1 MTQKTPELS
10 KLSQYAAESGPS
22 PKGIAQR
29 PGQIVC
35 GDIDM
40 RIDKN
45 GVWYYH
51 GSPIGRKELVKLF
64 ATVLRRD
71 EAGEYWLITP
81 AEMARV
87 RVEDAPFLAIELST
101 TGDGSNQAISL
112 RTNIDKIVNVDC
124 DHPLRVDI
132 DSETLEPS
140 PYVTLDSN
148 LEAKLVRSVY
158 YELVSLGVEERVG
171 DKQIYGVWSN
181 GDFFPIGSL

>member
-101 TGDGSNQAISL
+101 TGYGSNQAISL
-112 RTNIDKIVNVDC
+112 RTNIDKIVNVDG

-132 DSETLEPS
+132 GSETLEPS
-140 PYVTLDSN
+140 PYVALDSN

-158 YELVSLGVEERVG
+158 YELVSLGVEEWVG